1 MLKHFWI
8 LAIFLLFSLK
18 NALKALWIFK
28 KSLKNH
34 QKIKSF
40 SKKSAKNEENP
51 FTVYHS
57 LFIADKR

>member
-1 MLKHFWI
+1 MHWRHYG
-8 LAIFLLFSLK
+8 SLK
-18 NALKALWIFK
+18 KP
-28 KSLKNH
+28 LKNH